1 MLLPFNGL
9 PRTEDEDVDHKRQNE
24 EQVPTPEISEPTYS
38 YSSSDS

>member
-24 EQVPTPEISEPTYS
+24 KQVPTPEISEPTYK
-38 YSSSDS
+38 YSCSDR